1 MRKNMNECSV
11 IAGRQGDASIVC
23 SWIEDAGST
32 ICEVWRFLERY
43 QTAENVEH
51 IFLPPNND
59 DQKETD
65 NGKNKFAESK
75 FLPEDKESWRLESED
90 DIFDLYSV
98 EHYYLY
104 EWDQNW
110 YYIFRGPGEL
120 LVKIP
125 LQLIINN
132 TGKNT
137 EDEYLH
143 NVQLDALI
151 AIFEQRVHVDASL
164 RLFLAVYVG
173 EYEELL
179 KEIWG
184 CRDRKELGVIY
195 QRLNRVFAS
204 CGRWIVIEADTNN
217 KEISCIATAEE
228 HNGVHIETCLW

>member
-1 MRKNMNECSV
+1 MQRNMNECSV

-32 ICEVWRFLERY
+32 ICEVGRFLERY

-132 TGKNT
+132 TGTIT

-143 NVQLDALI
+143 NVQIDALT

-164 RLFLAVYVG
+164 RLYLAVYVG

-179 KEIWG
+179 KEIRG
-184 CRDRKELGVIY
+184 SRDRKELGVIY

>member
-1 MRKNMNECSV
+1 MQRNMNECSV

-32 ICEVWRFLERY
+32 ICEVGRFLERY

-110 YYIFRGPGEL
+110 YYIFRGPGDL
-120 LVKIP
+120 LVKMP
-125 LQLIINN
+125 LQLIANN
-132 TGKNT
+132 TGKIT

-143 NVQLDALI
+143 NVQIDALT

-164 RLFLAVYVG
+164 RLYLAVYVG

-179 KEIWG
+179 KEIRG
-184 CRDRKELGVIY
+184 SRDRKELGVIY